1 MKLSDCGS
9 YDITEEFFYYLM
21 QCKENDL
28 TFTWH
33 RTMYSS
39 ITYKNMP
46 RLLYT
51 RRLPVAIK
59 KDIITNDESFE
70 SLLKVLPDKFFE
82 CIQYL
87 NETFKD
93 SILVIKSCMTYLAL
107 DYNYHIILRFSNI
120 DVDLQNSLKDYQGKE
135 FEL

>member
-1 MKLSDCGS
+1 MKLDGHSG

-39 ITYKNMP
+39 IIYKNMP

-51 RRLPVAIK
+51 RRLPIAIK
-59 KDIITNDESFE
+59 KDIITNDE

-82 CIQYL
+82 CIKYL

-93 SILVIKSCMTYLAL
+93 NILVIKSCMALLAL
-107 DYNYHIILRFSNI
+107 DYSYHIILRFSNI